1 MAMNVHCCHCS
12 IVVACRDERASVQ
25 HIPLGFS
32 LNVSSE
38 IYLYVQQT
46 FFLSQGRRSGE
57 R

>member
-12 IVVACRDERASVQ
+12 IVVACRDERASVH

-38 IYLYVQQT
+38 IYMYVQQT